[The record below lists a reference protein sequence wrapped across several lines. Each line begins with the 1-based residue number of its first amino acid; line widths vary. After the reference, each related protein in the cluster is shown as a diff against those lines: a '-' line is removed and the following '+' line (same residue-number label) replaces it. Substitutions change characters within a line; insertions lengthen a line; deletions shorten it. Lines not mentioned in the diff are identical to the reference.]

1 MAEAAPMG
9 PIEIMW
15 TITGIMVPL
24 LLGTAWA
31 MIGLSPPE
39 FWIARG
45 AVLAAALILSVA
57 SIYWVSALSWPNVPC
72 LLVAAAFGTAALI
85 GFSECLR
92 FINSREVLFAAQQNA
107 ASDKRAAI
115 RTNLQQFYVDAGPII
130 SRPLPK
136 DISKEDF
143 DKFVAE
149 ADQWVNE
156 TAMWIEENLGV
167 AARERFLDRTG
178 MLAMTDPS
186 AANAVHNNVRQNLTR
201 MRQNLQV
208 LIENGAWDKN

>member
-1 MAEAAPMG
+1 MG

-15 TITGIMVPL
+15 TIVGVMVPL
-24 LLGTAWA
+24 LLGSAWA

-45 AVLAAALILSVA
+45 SVLAAALIFSIA
-57 SIYWVSALSWPNVPC
+57 SIYWISALHWPNGPR
-72 LLVAAAFGTAALI
+72 LLIAAALGIAALI

-92 FINSREVLFAAQQNA
+92 FINSRETLFLAQQNA

-115 RTNLQQFYVDAGPII
+115 RAKLQQFYVDGGPII
-130 SRPLPK
+130 NRHLPK

-143 DKFVAE
+143 DKYVAE
-149 ADQWVNE
+149 ANQWVND
-156 TAMWIEENLGV
+156 TANWIGENLGI

-186 AANAVHNNVRQNLTR
+186 AVNETHHAVRQNLTR

-208 LIENGAWDKN
+208 LIESGAWDKN